1 MTRRLTAM
9 LCGLVCAAVL
19 LNPVSSLQRCH
30 SQEKE
35 TSSEQAQ
42 DASEATDSEETDPEP
57 AELGSDALP
66 GVEVKLV
73 LEGLNNPTG
82 LAIQPET
89 GVVFIA
95 DSGNH
100 QVVKLVDGKAEAV
113 ITDFPNDVYGPG
125 PKVNVGPLGLL
136 FLSKNRLVVG
146 GGGLPDGEELLRV
159 YELPEDGKPIKAEE
173 GMLAS
178 FKLEANG
185 DVPGEGNFYGLAASP
200 TAIYVSCNGDD
211 NKGWVSKA
219 PLEGLDVTGFER
231 FLATKE
237 ATQVD
242 GPVAVAISPEGYLV
256 VGQMGEIDQP
266 ADSLITFYDVMG
278 KGEMLLNLQSGLH
291 DICAIIY
298 SKRGQMYALDY
309 AWNQPAEGGLFQIL
323 DDETSDSGMQ
333 AKRIVSLDKPTAMAF
348 DADGSL
354 YVTIRGVTEENNSSG
369 KLIQVTSDSGL

>member
-1 MTRRLTAM
+1 M

-30 SQEKE
+30 SQEKD

-42 DASEATDSEETDPEP
+42 DASEATDSEDTDPEP

-291 DICAIIY
+291 DICAITY

-369 KLIQVTSDSGL
+369 SLIQVTSDSGL